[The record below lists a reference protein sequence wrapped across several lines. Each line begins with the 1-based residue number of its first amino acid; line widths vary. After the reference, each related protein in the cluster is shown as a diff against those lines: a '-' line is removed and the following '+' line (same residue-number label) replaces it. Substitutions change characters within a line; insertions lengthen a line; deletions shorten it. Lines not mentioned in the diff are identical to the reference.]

1 MFERIKNLLKGVW
14 NRMFPVTTIETA
26 LGCKVALSSAMVGKI
41 DYWNAMLTG
50 KAEWCDNFVTS
61 LRVESGI
68 CREFADVVL
77 NEMEASVS
85 DKSLDKIFK
94 SSIKDLNEE
103 LQTGLALG
111 SFVIKPI
118 GPDKVE
124 CITADRI
131 IPIEFGADKNPRDI
145 AFIQVKKMADA
156 RWYFRIE
163 RHTLTQAG
171 LLIGNRAFASSDRGT
186 LGREA
191 DLSDVEEWKDLP
203 PSILYPGMT
212 QMDFGYFR
220 TPLDNK
226 VDYSACGVS
235 IYESAIELIK
245 KADRQSAGL
254 EWEFESGERAI
265 HVDESAIKHD
275 RTKNGTLPQLN
286 KRLYRGLNLDNG
298 NNGELFKEYSPEFRD
313 EPIIRGLE
321 RYLRQIEF
329 NVGLAYG
336 DLSDVNHQEKTA
348 AEVLTSKARKYNRV
362 SAIQKNLKDC
372 LSDLVDALAFYNA
385 RYTTGYEFSCTFND
399 SILTDEEAERAQD
412 RQDVNIGAMTLLEY
426 RMKWYNEE
434 EAVAKTKI
442 VAEDRP
448 ALE

>member
-1 MFERIKNLLKGVW
+1 M
-14 NRMFPVTTIETA
+14 
-26 LGCKVALSSAMVGKI
+26 
-41 DYWNAMLTG
+41 
-50 KAEWCDNFVTS
+50 
-61 LRVESGI
+61 
-68 CREFADVVL
+68 
-77 NEMEASVS
+77 
-85 DKSLDKIFK
+85 
-94 SSIKDLNEE
+94 
-103 LQTGLALG
+103 
-111 SFVIKPI
+111 
-118 GPDKVE
+118 
-124 CITADRI
+124 
-131 IPIEFGADKNPRDI
+131 
-145 AFIQVKKMADA
+145 
-156 RWYFRIE
+156 
-163 RHTLTQAG
+163 
-171 LLIGNRAFASSDRGT
+171 
-186 LGREA
+186 
-191 DLSDVEEWKDLP
+191 
-203 PSILYPGMT
+203 
-212 QMDFGYFR
+212 
-220 TPLDNK
+220 
-226 VDYSACGVS
+226 
-235 IYESAIELIK
+235 
-245 KADRQSAGL
+245 
-254 EWEFESGERAI
+254 
-265 HVDESAIKHD
+265 DESAIKHD